1 VSVSTTQAFYLRK
14 GEDMTIIEY
23 YRTNGITQEQL
34 DSLVTLMDEDLR
46 EQVHEELA
54 PCEPIEFLERYC
66 EFDEDFA
73 ASEAW

>member
-1 VSVSTTQAFYLRK
+1 VSVSTTLAFYLRK
-14 GEDMTIIEY
+14 EEDMTIIEY

-34 DSLVTLMDEDLR
+34 DALAGLMDEDLR

-54 PCEPIEFLERYC
+54 PCEPMQFLERYC
-66 EFDEDFA
+66 ELDEDFA

>member
-1 VSVSTTQAFYLRK
+1 MSVSTTLAFYLRK
-14 GEDMTIIEY
+14 EEDMTIIEY
-23 YRTNGITQEQL
+23 YCTNGITQEQL

-54 PCEPIEFLERYC
+54 PCEPMEFLERYC
-66 EFDEDFA
+66 ELDEDFA